1 MKRPRLAA
9 IAAFCASGLVTL
21 WARAIGAPTDQY
33 GPFNK
38 ADTTIRDLKTG
49 LTWLREASA
58 VKDHRDAGAT
68 YCATAPGGPFRLP
81 TYKELLTLVDE
92 DPHWEYDPGT
102 GTTTLRYI
110 DPNAFP
116 ATPPD
121 LFWTISA
128 SPGGA
133 KVVNFGDGTTAA
145 RNPGSTGDIAYARCV
160 R

>member
-9 IAAFCASGLVTL
+9 LAAFGASALVAL
-21 WARAIGAPTDQY
+21 WARAVGAPTDQY

-38 ADTTIRDLKTG
+38 NDPTIRDLKTG
-49 LTWLREASA
+49 LTWLRAPSPSKGYRAAA
-58 VKDHRDAGAT
+58 VA
-68 YCATAPGGPFRLP
+68 YCAGAPGGPFRLP

-92 DPHWEYDPGT
+92 DPHWEYDPTSGS
-102 GTTTLRYI
+102 TTLRYI

-121 LFWTISA
+121 LFWTLSA
-128 SPGGA
+128 APGGV
-133 KVVNFGDGTTAA
+133 KVVNFGDGTTAV
-145 RNPGSTGDIAYARCV
+145 RNPGPTGDIAYARCV